1 MTCVMRI
8 PAAFLCTALMATPLA
23 AAPISPADREVLLEK
38 LAKLQT
44 NAESVVDARFR
55 LAVEA
60 YQAAMTSDEN
70 AHQLY
75 LRCLEKV
82 EFTDEKR
89 KKKDFRDFKRKD
101 ADKDKKQNADPNEGD
116 EKAGFR
122 RALRHQLRWLILTL
136 RASSSGADRKTLLPL
151 AQQCVS
157 DLFDDAKMLEGQE
170 QVLKTPV
177 TATVFAKAY
186 EIEKLGVDDWPLS
199 PVNLMEIYDQ
209 LLLPPYRNSKNLD
222 ALRNGWLKR
231 IQQEGAIRE
240 HWAKFARKL
249 ERDRAHFEQ
258 TYQVQNDGANSE
270 VNETKIGTLESMRPP
285 EFLKFL
291 EVDLP
296 QLLWEMEIDLYKAGD
311 QHDAS
316 VRLLDHIE
324 KYVSHPSAREWSE
337 QFKALLRPEFAPA
350 LPKPGEPAR

>member
-8 PAAFLCTALMATPLA
+8 LAAFLGVALVATPLA
-23 AAPISPADREVLLEK
+23 AESISPADREVLLEK
-38 LAKLQT
+38 LAKLETQ
-44 NAESVVDARFR
+44 AESVVDARFR

-60 YQAAMTSDEN
+60 YQAAMTSDAE
-70 AHQLY
+70 AYQLY

-89 KKKDFRDFKRKD
+89 KKQDFREFKRQE
-101 ADKDKKQNADPNEGD
+101 ADKDKKQAEDPNEGS
-116 EKAGFR
+116 EKAGFH
-122 RALRHQLRWLILTL
+122 RALRHQLRWLMLTL
-136 RASSSGADRKTLLPL
+136 QASSSGADRKTLLPR

-157 DLFDDAKMLEGQE
+157 DLFEDVKMLEGQE

-186 EIEKLGVDDWPLS
+186 DIEKLGIDDWPLS
-199 PVNLMEIYDQ
+199 PVDLEEIYDK
-209 LLLPPYRNSKNLD
+209 LLFPPYRTSKNLD
-222 ALRNGWLKR
+222 ALRSGWLKR

-249 ERDRAHFEQ
+249 ERDRARREQ
-258 TYQVQNDGANSE
+258 TYENQHDGADSE
-270 VNETKIGTLESMRPP
+270 VNETKIGTIEAMRPP

-316 VRLLDHIE
+316 VRMLAHIE
-324 KYVSHPSAREWSE
+324 KYVNHPSAREWSGE
-337 QFKALLRPEFAPA
+337 FKTLLSTDVAPA
-350 LPKPGEPAR
+350 KPKVGG